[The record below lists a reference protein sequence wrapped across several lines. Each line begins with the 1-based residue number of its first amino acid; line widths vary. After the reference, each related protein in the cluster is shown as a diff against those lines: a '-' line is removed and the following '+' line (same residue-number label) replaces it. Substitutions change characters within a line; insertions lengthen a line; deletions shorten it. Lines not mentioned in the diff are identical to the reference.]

1 VSTPAPDR
9 FPEPDGIAPVEPPR
23 YAWDVLGA
31 PGESPD
37 GTPASP
43 AVRRVVRR
51 ARSVPDVAPPAT
63 LRALLRTVAYE
74 LSGARSAAPAGL
86 LAGRVLGAVGL
97 GGALV
102 SLLLG
107 LLLLGLQVRVG
118 AVAAAVVLVGFLV
131 VTVAGYLRFRRDPG
145 AD

>member
-1 VSTPAPDR
+1 
-9 FPEPDGIAPVEPPR
+9 
-23 YAWDVLGA
+23 
-31 PGESPD
+31 
-37 GTPASP
+37 
-43 AVRRVVRR
+43 VRRVVRR
-51 ARSVPDVAPPAT
+51 ARPVPDVAPPAM

-107 LLLLGLQVRVG
+107 LLLLGLQVPVG